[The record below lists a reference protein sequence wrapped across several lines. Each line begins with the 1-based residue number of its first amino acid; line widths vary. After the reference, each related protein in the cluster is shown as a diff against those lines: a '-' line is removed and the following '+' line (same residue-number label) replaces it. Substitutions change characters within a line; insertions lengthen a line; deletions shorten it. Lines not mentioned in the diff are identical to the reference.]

1 MKMSKVPGHQMTHS
15 FFFRSSL
22 KSAKVPPQP
31 QVVTNPVI
39 IGPHL
44 IIIITEIE
52 KKIGTEVVVEVIEAV
67 TTENDTM
74 LECNAKLE
82 INISLLVVN
91 Q

>member
-1 MKMSKVPGHQMTHS
+1 M
-15 FFFRSSL
+15 
-22 KSAKVPPQP
+22 PPLP

-44 IIIITEIE
+44 IIITEIE

-74 LECNAKLE
+74 LECNAKSE
-82 INISLLVVN
+82 ININLSVVN

>member
-1 MKMSKVPGHQMTHS
+1 M
-15 FFFRSSL
+15 
-22 KSAKVPPQP
+22 
-31 QVVTNPVI
+31 VTNPVI

>member
-1 MKMSKVPGHQMTHS
+1 M
-15 FFFRSSL
+15 
-22 KSAKVPPQP
+22 
-31 QVVTNPVI
+31 VTNPVI

-52 KKIGTEVVVEVIEAV
+52 KKIGTEVAVEVIEAV
-67 TTENDTM
+67 TIGNDTM

-82 INISLLVVN
+82 INISLSVVN

>member
-1 MKMSKVPGHQMTHS
+1 M
-15 FFFRSSL
+15 
-22 KSAKVPPQP
+22 
-31 QVVTNPVI
+31 VTNPVI

-44 IIIITEIE
+44 IIIIITEIE